1 MREVA
6 QKETDSGEKGL
17 MGGGGGRDRQTDRQ
31 TDRNIETSKQIQ
43 RDKLTEQQK
52 MLSKMLTAIIIL

>member
-1 MREVA
+1 MRELA

-17 MGGGGGRDRQTDRQ
+17 MGGWGGRDRQ